1 MREDKG
7 IFHNID
13 WITVLIYLA
22 LILVGWLSIYSTN
35 YDAESGRTIFDLS
48 INSGKQFLRII
59 SCLLIT
65 VAIFSIDFRTFESL
79 AYIFYGIL
87 VLLLVFVL
95 VFGREVAGSKSWFE
109 LGFFKIQPS
118 EFAKWGT
125 ALALARFMSVVNFKL
140 DRFRN
145 VAGIGAII
153 GLPMILIVLQGDTGT
168 ALVFAAFVVPL
179 YREGLNPLIVII
191 GIAMAVI
198 FILTLFVTK
207 IILVF
212 SVVGVIAISIFFI
225 KKKNWKNILL
235 AIAGG
240 VMVISVI
247 FAVDYVITDVLKPH
261 QQNRIK
267 ALIDPDSDPRGYGYN
282 VINSKTA
289 IGSGGFIGKGYLEGY
304 YTQLDFVPE
313 QTTDFIF
320 CTIGEESG
328 WLGSLVVIG
337 LFIVLM
343 IRIINLAERQKSKF
357 ARIYGYAVG
366 GIFFFHFM
374 VNIGMTIGYFPVIGI
389 PLPFISYG
397 GSSLWG
403 FTILLF
409 TLLKLDAHRMQILVH

>member
-7 IFHNID
+7 IFQNID

-22 LILVGWLSIYSTN
+22 LVLIGWLSIYSTN

-48 INSGKQFLRII
+48 INSGKQFLRIV

-79 AYIFYGIL
+79 AYIFYGLL

-145 VAGIGAII
+145 AAGIGAII

-179 YREGLNPLIVII
+179 YREGLNPLLIIV

-212 SVVGVIAISIFFI
+212 SVIGVISIIIFFI

-235 AIAGG
+235 AIVGG

-289 IGSGGFIGKGYLEGY
+289 IGSGGFAGKGYLEGY

-328 WLGSLVVIG
+328 WLGSLVLIS
-337 LFIVLM
+337 LFIFLM

-357 ARIYGYAVG
+357 ARIYGYTVG